1 MFNLRNTSFLL
12 FVTILN
18 VINFVDRQFI
28 ASFANFIIPDLQ
40 LTNTEFGLLTGVIFI
55 FFYVVSGLFVG
66 TLADRYNRTKIIGVG
81 VIVWSFFTAISG
93 LAKNF
98 ITLAIPRL
106 FIGIGESAMTPT
118 TMSILADRYEIKKL
132 GFAAGFYY
140 MGVPL
145 GVGVSLIIAGYLGPV
160 IGWRGCFYLI
170 GSIGMVLG
178 LLMLFVKDSP
188 RKNITPTT
196 KQKSFN
202 EIISLLFKALTR
214 SKSLILTIAAGTVY
228 HLNLGAS
235 VFDQV
240 WAIQD
245 KGLDRA
251 AFAQAS
257 GWIFTIFGILGS
269 VFGGTFSDWAL
280 KKYNLPRTWFLLI
293 LTLLSMPCAF
303 TRYLDTDGS

>member
-66 TLADRYNRTKIIGVG
+66 TLADRYNRTKIIGIG

-118 TMSILADRYEIKKL
+118 TMSIL
-132 GFAAGFYY
+132 
-140 MGVPL
+140 P
-145 GVGVSLIIAGYLGPV
+145 
-160 IGWRGCFYLI
+160 
-170 GSIGMVLG
+170 IGMKL
-178 LLMLFVKDSP
+178 
-188 RKNITPTT
+188 KN
-196 KQKSFN
+196 
-202 EIISLLFKALTR
+202 
-214 SKSLILTIAAGTVY
+214 
-228 HLNLGAS
+228 
-235 VFDQV
+235 
-240 WAIQD
+240 
-245 KGLDRA
+245 
-251 AFAQAS
+251 
-257 GWIFTIFGILGS
+257 
-269 VFGGTFSDWAL
+269 
-280 KKYNLPRTWFLLI
+280 
-293 LTLLSMPCAF
+293 
-303 TRYLDTDGS
+303 